1 MFRLLMFRRPSS
13 RFAQFLF
20 RTLLFLCVF
29 AGEEGFPQSRKDAK
43 EGGRR
48 KKEEMNIEQL
58 RKFCLSFP
66 GATEDIKWGADLC
79 FCVGEKMFCV
89 TGADSVLSGLSLK
102 CTPEKFDELI
112 EREGIDPAA
121 YVGRYK
127 WVRIEN
133 LGAVT
138 PAELKDLIGKSYQL
152 VFDKLPP
159 KIKKSIA

>member
-1 MFRLLMFRRPSS
+1 
-13 RFAQFLF
+13 
-20 RTLLFLCVF
+20 
-29 AGEEGFPQSRKDAK
+29 
-43 EGGRR
+43 
-48 KKEEMNIEQL
+48 MNIEQL
-58 RKFCLSFP
+58 RRFCLSMP

-89 TGADSVLSGLSLK
+89 TGADSGSGGMSIK

-127 WVRIEN
+127 WVHIHH
-133 LGAVT
+133 LDAVT
-138 PAELKDLIGKSYQL
+138 PAELKDLIRTSYQL

-159 KIKKSIA
+159 KAKKKIAGTS